1 MDSQSVNERRSE
13 PAQAGSLDAVVVPR
27 RLKHRRPTKAEWH
40 AILEAIGPSGVSPA
54 EYLADWIRDQR
65 TMSARMQDCVQKHKL
80 GLGGEKVSDLLIA
93 DVEARHNETSYATAK
108 GTSHEAEM
116 Q

>member
-1 MDSQSVNERRSE
+1 MTATNDIPSANDQRS
-13 PAQAGSLDAVVVPR
+13 GHSLQRVVVPR
-27 RLKHRRPTKAEWH
+27 RLKHRRPTKAEWQ

-65 TMSARMQDCVQKHKL
+65 TANARMQDCVQKHKL

-93 DVEARHNETSYATAK
+93 DVEARHNEK
-108 GTSHEAEM
+108 GQE
-116 Q
+116 